1 MKIKWS
7 LFKNAI
13 PNKVQFKK
21 AVYEILYTEDFLDGK
36 TLGETRF
43 NPHQIV
49 LKTNES
55 DKETFHTYIHECLHA
70 ASNEYDIGLTEG
82 QVRKLEK
89 SIQDWLKPG
98 NIIADSFRSQS
109 ASYKRKR

>member
-1 MKIKWS
+1 MKIKWTILKS
-7 LFKNAI
+7 LI

-21 AVYEILYTEDFLDGK
+21 AVYEILYTDNFLDGK

-70 ASNEYDIGLTEG
+70 ASNEYEIGLTEG

-98 NIIADSFRSQS
+98 NILTETFRSKS
-109 ASYKRKR
+109 ETVKRKR